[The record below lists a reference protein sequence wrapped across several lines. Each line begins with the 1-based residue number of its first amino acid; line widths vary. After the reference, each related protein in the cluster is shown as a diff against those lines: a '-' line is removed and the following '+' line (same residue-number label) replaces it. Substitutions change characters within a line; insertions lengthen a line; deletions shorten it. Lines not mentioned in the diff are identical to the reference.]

1 MSHQADAH
9 AGGEHPEH
17 LAHHFESVEQQ
28 FDTAKFGMWTFLLT
42 EVMFFSVLFVAYAVY
57 RANHADAFQFASQFL
72 DTNLGAVNTVVLLL
86 SSLTAAW
93 AVRCAQLG
101 NRKGIM
107 INLAV
112 TVLCAC
118 GFMGI
123 KYEEYSHKYHEGLL
137 WGGADHSIFK
147 ADPADVLDEVKHGHV
162 EGELSIWEEHEIA
175 KLQPE
180 FKRQVGIFFGI
191 YFCLT
196 GLHGIHVLIGIGLM
210 LWLLWRTSRNH
221 FGPAN
226 FTAVDLGALY
236 WHLVDLIW
244 IFLFPLLYLIS

>member
-9 AGGEHPEH
+9 GEHPPH
-17 LAHHFESVEQQ
+17 LAHHFETVEQQ
-28 FDTAKFGMWTFLLT
+28 FDTAKLGLWTFLLT

-57 RANHADAFQFASQFL
+57 RSNHEDAFQYASQFL
-72 DTNLGAVNTVVLLL
+72 DTNLGAINTVVLLL

-101 NRKGIM
+101 NTKGIM
-107 INLAV
+107 LNLAI

-123 KYEEYSHKYHEGLL
+123 KYQEYSHKYHEGLL

-147 ADPADVLDEVKHGHV
+147 ADPADVMESVKVSHV
-162 EGELSIWEEHEIA
+162 EGHESTWEHNQVE
-175 KLQPE
+175 KLDPG
-180 FKRQVGIFFGI
+180 FRRQVGIFFGI

-196 GLHGIHVLIGIGLM
+196 GLHGIHVLVGIILM
-210 LWLLWRTSRNH
+210 LWLMWRTSRGH
-221 FGPAN
+221 FSPAN
-226 FTAVDLGALY
+226 YTAVDLGALY

>member
-1 MSHQADAH
+1 MSQHADAR
-9 AGGEHPEH
+9 AGAQHPEH

-57 RANHADAFQFASQFL
+57 RSNHADAFQYASQFL
-72 DTNLGAVNTVVLLL
+72 DTNLGAINTVVLLL

-101 NRKGIM
+101 NKRGILV
-107 INLAV
+107 NLTV

-118 GFMGI
+118 AFMGI
-123 KYEEYSHKYHEGLL
+123 KYQEYSHKYHEGLL
-137 WGGADHSIFK
+137 WGGAHHSIFK
-147 ADPADVLDEVKHGHV
+147 GDPADVMDEVKHGHDGQPSV
-162 EGELSIWEEHEIA
+162 WEEHDVA
-175 KLQPE
+175 TLQPE

-196 GLHGIHVLIGIGLM
+196 GLHGIHVLVGIVVM
-210 LWLLWRTSRNH
+210 LWLLWRTTKGH

-236 WHLVDLIW
+236 WHPVDLIW
-244 IFLFPLLYLIS
+244 IFLFPLLYLIG